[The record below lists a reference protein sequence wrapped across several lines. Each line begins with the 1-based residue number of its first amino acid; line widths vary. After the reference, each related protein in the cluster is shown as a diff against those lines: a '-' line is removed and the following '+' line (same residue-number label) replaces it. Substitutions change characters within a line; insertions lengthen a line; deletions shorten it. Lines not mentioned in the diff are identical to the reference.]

1 MWTLFSKEIFTVFWQ
16 LELQDITKPD
26 EIYSDYMG
34 EAAHTPAEARRIK
47 SLKADIKALDEMQK
61 KGYQSGD
68 GNHNDKNAED
78 NKYLIEER
86 QRLVD

>member
-61 KGYQSGD
+61 KGY
-68 GNHNDKNAED
+68 
-78 NKYLIEER
+78 
-86 QRLVD
+86 